1 MKHSKT
7 GIAGKLFFLLVGLL
21 CAIGASAQSITVS
34 GTVTDPTGEPLIG
47 ASILAEGTSVGTAT
61 DIDGHYT
68 INVAPQGT
76 LVFSYVGYDVQK
88 VAVNGRHEINVTMRE
103 SSVMLNE
110 VVAIGY
116 GTVKKS
122 DATGSVAV
130 IKPDEVEAGMATSVQ
145 DMLVGQ
151 TPGVVVTPSGGP
163 EGGASIRIRGGSS
176 LNASNDPLIVIDG
189 VPLSNDGVQGMGNA
203 LGMISPENIESMSVL
218 KDASAT
224 AIYGSRA
231 SNGVIIITTKKGK
244 SGKPQVNFSANLY
257 VNTPRKTYETMSTD
271 QFRQAVMA
279 RSAEGSANR
288 ALLGN
293 ADTNWQDEVLRT
305 TVSSDY
311 NLSVGGSLGVV
322 PYHVNVSYTNSNGI
336 IKTSKMD
343 RVTAGLSLTPK
354 FFNDHLKVNA
364 NVKGYYIRNN
374 FGNEGAV
381 YNAISY
387 NPTQPVRSWLAATGN
402 AGQQYLWNGYY
413 QHTQSNEKHDQK
425 GISFMT
431 NADINPV
438 SNLMERDN
446 YANVYR
452 SNGNLQ
458 LDYALHF
465 LPELHLNLNL
475 GYDVTKTN
483 ETNNV
488 EANSGIAW
496 KDGHKQFGGGY
507 GTDTYQFTSNT
518 LLEFYLNY
526 NKEFEAIKS
535 NLDVVAGYSWQ
546 RFYRESHNN
555 GSVPFTPEYYYPY
568 LNADNQYVI
577 DVVPG
582 SDANIGSPFVPSELS
597 ADGLYY
603 SKSHLQL
610 LSFYGRINYG
620 FMNRY
625 LLTFTL
631 RGDATSRFSKDNR
644 WGIFPAVALAWKINE
659 ESWMQG
665 ASGWLSDLKL
675 RLGWGKTG
683 QQAVG
688 STNNYTT
695 TYQMS
700 QGTSLYP
707 NGLNGWYNPIF
718 ANGVSPDLKWE
729 TTTTYNAGIDFGF
742 LNNRIT
748 GSLEYYFRKTTD
760 LLSFVNVPA
769 GSSSVNMLNKN
780 IGDLENYGVEFN
792 IMARPIVTDNFNW
805 TLTYNVGWNHNEV
818 TRLNSPDA
826 VYTTGPSIGSQG
838 LTAMVNAVGQPVS
851 SFYLYQQVY
860 DEAGNPVEG
869 VYVDQNGDGTI
880 DQADRVFRHSK
891 DPKVTMTFG
900 SQFRYKSW
908 DLGFNLRASL
918 GNYVYNNVESSNS
931 SYARMFTYGLHNLV
945 KADNYFEN
953 DQSLSDYYLR
963 NASFLRCDNIT
974 LGYTWDN
981 LIQDKLRLRLFAAV
995 QNPFVITKYNGIDPE
1010 LSSGVESSPY
1020 PKATTYSLGLV
1031 ATF

>member
-271 QFRQAVMA
+271 QFRQAVIA

-425 GISFMT
+425 GISFMN

-826 VYTTGPSIGSQG
+826 VCTTGPSIGSQG

>member
-271 QFRQAVMA
+271 QFRQAVIA

-425 GISFMT
+425 GISFMN

-931 SYARMFTYGLHNLV
+931 SYDRMFTYGLHNLV